1 VTPLERP
8 TELGDRE
15 VLTAEEA
22 AEFSER
28 TVAQRNVDAARE
40 RGSNRDVTSAYNNF
54 WYDRGT
60 SVIPTRR
67 TSLVVDPPDG
77 KVPPLT
83 AEGAARAA
91 AAIPYS
97 GSQDGTVIP
106 ASWLDRGLWERCI
119 TRGVPGVMLPGAY
132 NNNYQIFQTPD
143 HVVILAEMIHDAR
156 IIPLDGRPHLGT
168 GLRQWMGDPR
178 GRWEGDVL
186 VVETRNFT
194 DKTTYRGS
202 AEGLHLIERFSRID
216 ADTLHY
222 QVTISDPSTFTR
234 PWTVALPAATTGGRL
249 YEYACHEG
257 NYGMANLLTG
267 ARAREKQIAA
277 GATPQR

>member
-1 VTPLERP
+1 
-8 TELGDRE
+8 
-15 VLTAEEA
+15 
-22 AEFSER
+22 
-28 TVAQRNVDAARE
+28 
-40 RGSNRDVTSAYNNF
+40 
-54 WYDRGT
+54 
-60 SVIPTRR
+60 
-67 TSLVVDPPDG
+67 
-77 KVPPLT
+77 
-83 AEGAARAA
+83 
-91 AAIPYS
+91 
-97 GSQDGTVIP
+97 
-106 ASWLDRGLWERCI
+106 
-119 TRGVPGVMLPGAY
+119 
-132 NNNYQIFQTPD
+132 
-143 HVVILAEMIHDAR
+143 
-156 IIPLDGRPHLGT
+156 
-168 GLRQWMGDPR
+168 MGDPR